1 MYTRVGERV
10 IATPS
15 ISFENV
21 EYAIY
26 VITSNIVDAIRRD
39 SRLRLSRE
47 FIALDWE
54 SFFNNHISFNIRI
67 LLICQKRVFIKR
79 AKINDV
85 A

>member
-54 SFFNNHISFNIRI
+54 SIF
-67 LLICQKRVFIKR
+67 Q
-79 AKINDV
+79 
-85 A
+85 